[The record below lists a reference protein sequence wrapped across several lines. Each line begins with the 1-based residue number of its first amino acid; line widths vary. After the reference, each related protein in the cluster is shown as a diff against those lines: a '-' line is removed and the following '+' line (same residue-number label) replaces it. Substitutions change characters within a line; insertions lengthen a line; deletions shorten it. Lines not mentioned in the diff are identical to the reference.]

1 MRDIARQDVMGQVL
15 WYWVPVALYAGTIFF
30 LSAQSHPEE
39 QLPSFLLKGVSDK
52 VLHAVEY
59 GILALL
65 CYRAFRW
72 AAGPAVARQAVVL
85 AIVTAS
91 VFGLTD
97 EATST
102 LCPIPRVELAGLA
115 GRYNRCSHWGDE
127 LAVPQVRMMN
137 RETGVMGQKGGT
149 GERAIPA
156 CRARS

>member
-15 WYWVPVALYAGTIFF
+15 WYWTPVTLYAGTIFF

-39 QLPSFLLKGVSDK
+39 QLPSFLLEGVSDK

-59 GILALL
+59 GILSLL

-91 VFGLTD
+91 VYGLTD
-97 EATST
+97 ELHQLFVPFRESSWQDW
-102 LCPIPRVELAGLA
+102 LADTIG
-115 GRYNRCSHWGDE
+115 
-127 LAVPQVRMMN
+127 AVIGAMSWRFLWS
-137 RETGVMGQKGGT
+137 E
-149 GERAIPA
+149 
-156 CRARS
+156 

>member
-1 MRDIARQDVMGQVL
+1 MVQVF
-15 WYWVPVALYAGTIFF
+15 WYWVPVALYAGVIFY

-39 QLPSFLLKGVSDK
+39 QLPSFLLQDVSDK

-91 VFGLTD
+91 VYGVTD
-97 EATST
+97 EVHQFFVPFRESSWLDWLADTVGAT
-102 LCPIPRVELAGLA
+102 IVAVGV
-115 GRYNRCSHWGDE
+115 GRITKTSVS
-127 LAVPQVRMMN
+127 A
-137 RETGVMGQKGGT
+137 
-149 GERAIPA
+149 
-156 CRARS
+156 